1 MSIFLSVRLDALPK
15 FTSYWRGPFKVLAK
29 LSEVLYKVNCGR
41 KEKEQVI
48 HCDRMKACRKQL
60 LRGETEPE
68 EDKVEKSEPEKLD
81 ANNECELSDD
91 LHTPHDAGLETV
103 EELAGG
109 PRSTRPQRPPRWL
122 KDYVQE

>member
-1 MSIFLSVRLDALPK
+1 M
-15 FTSYWRGPFKVLAK
+15 
-29 LSEVLYKVNCGR
+29 NCGR

-68 EDKVEKSEPEKLD
+68 EGKVEKSEPEKLD
-81 ANNECELSDD
+81 ADNECELSDD
-91 LHTPHDAGLETV
+91 LQTPHDAGLGTV
-103 EELAGG
+103 ELAGG
-109 PRSTRPQRPPRWL
+109 PRSTRLRRPPRWL